1 MKRKLFFGCLLGA
14 MFISFNSNAQELGVR
29 FGNVTGGDYAI
40 DAVFGTAKFSRI
52 HANLSFGSEVVGIEA
67 LWDFIYRPIG
77 VEAINWYVGVGP
89 FLGLGNDFSLGAVGE
104 IGLEYRFVEIP
115 LAIGLD
121 WRPAFEIIDETNFVP
136 DGFGFNIRY
145 VFSQGKRD

>member
-1 MKRKLFFGCLLGA
+1 MKNKLFFGVLLA
-14 MFISFNSNAQELGVR
+14 TMFISFNSNAQELGVR

-40 DAVFGTAKFSRI
+40 DAVFSTAQFSRI
-52 HANLSFGSEVVGIEA
+52 HANLSFSSEVVGIDV

-77 VEAINWYVGVGP
+77 DEAINWYVGAGP
-89 FLGLGNDFSLGAVGE
+89 FLGLGDDFSLGAVGE

-121 WRPAFEIIDETNFVP
+121 WRPAFRIIDETDFSP

-145 VFSQGKRD
+145 VFGQGKSN